1 MAYTKKATDKV
12 YSFIQDKME
21 AGEWKAG
28 DRIWTEAKLQKE
40 LGVSRVAVR
49 QAIDKM
55 IIQSRLY
62 SIQGSGTYV
71 QSVRNSEELNLGLNI
86 DAEYEE
92 LLDIL
97 EFRKYYECGTVALCI
112 EYGTEEDIREIE
124 KYYEIMKQCGE
135 DMEAFYTA
143 DYNFH
148 DAIAKGTKKKFIFR
162 ISNSLSKILLHN
174 QEKLNFIIGPE
185 VGLEYHA
192 FILKYIKERDVELAT
207 LYMQKHMEASIQAL
221 RAQIGRNREGRT

>member
-1 MAYTKKATDKV
+1 MAYTKNATDKV
-12 YSFIQDKME
+12 YNFIQNKME
-21 AGEWKAG
+21 AGEWKTG

-40 LGVSRVAVR
+40 LEVSRVAVR

-71 QSVRNSEELNLGLNI
+71 QSTRNSEELNLGLNI

-174 QEKLNFIIGPE
+174 QEKLNFMIGPE

-221 RAQIGRNREGRT
+221 RTQIRRNREGRK

>member
-1 MAYTKKATDKV
+1 MAYTKNATDKV
-12 YSFIQDKME
+12 YNFIQNKME
-21 AGEWKAG
+21 AGEWKTG

-40 LGVSRVAVR
+40 LEVSRVAVR

-71 QSVRNSEELNLGLNI
+71 QSTRNSEELNLGLNI
-86 DAEYEE
+86 DAEYE
-92 LLDIL
+92 D
-97 EFRKYYECGTVALCI
+97 LCI

-174 QEKLNFIIGPE
+174 QEKLNFMIGPE

-221 RAQIGRNREGRT
+221 RTQIRRNREGRK